1 MLRPKRCSL
10 LSAASRSSE
19 VDSNAFQRWS
29 SDLAT
34 VIAHVGEPIFFQQ
47 VFAAIEAQV
56 PIAYPQ
62 AWLYHKD
69 LPPQLLDHKIPKDA
83 YALQVDTYL
92 EGPYREDPFFKISLS
107 APRNNCYR
115 LSRLV
120 TGDFEQSQYH
130 KDYYGS
136 TGTVDEAIVV
146 TRLAEGSV
154 INISLMRLESQGE
167 YSDDEYNW
175 LYNVSQCLA
184 ELIDLHT
191 RRTEFVESNLL
202 QPGVDHHI
210 QQGYETFGTSYVSE
224 REQEVLE
231 LLLRGYAADTSAE
244 KLDLSLET
252 VRRHR
257 KSIYRKLDVNS
268 QADLFALFINVI
280 PYVTQAKGEDPLKA
294 YMG

>member
-1 MLRPKRCSL
+1 MN
-10 LSAASRSSE
+10 
-19 VDSNAFQRWS
+19 SNAFQRWN
-29 SDLAT
+29 SDLAN
-34 VIAHVGEPIFFQQ
+34 VIAHVGDSIFFQQ

-56 PIAYPQ
+56 PVAYPQ

-69 LPPQLLDHKIPKDA
+69 LPPQLLDHKIPKEA
-83 YALQVDTYL
+83 YDSQVDDYL

-120 TGDFEQSQYH
+120 TGDFEQSSYH
-130 KDYYGS
+130 QDYYAS
-136 TGTVDEAIVV
+136 TGTVDEAIIV
-146 TRLAEGSV
+146 TRLADGSV
-154 INISLMRLESQGE
+154 INISLMRLASQGE
-167 YSDDEYNW
+167 FSEEEYNW
-175 LYNVSQCLA
+175 LYSVSQCLA

-191 RRTEFVESNLL
+191 RREEFVESNLL

-210 QQGYETFGTSYVSE
+210 QRGYESFGTSYVSE

-231 LLLRGYAADTSAE
+231 LLLRGYGADTSAE
-244 KLDLSLET
+244 KLDISLET

-257 KSIYRKLDVNS
+257 KSIYKKLDVNS

-280 PYVTQAKGEDPLKA
+280 PYVAKAKGDDPLKA

>member
-1 MLRPKRCSL
+1 MN
-10 LSAASRSSE
+10 
-19 VDSNAFQRWS
+19 SNAFQRWN
-29 SDLAT
+29 SDLAN
-34 VIAHVGEPIFFQQ
+34 VIAHVGDSIFFQQ

-56 PIAYPQ
+56 PVAYPQ

-69 LPPQLLDHKIPKDA
+69 LPPQLLDHKIPKEA
-83 YALQVDTYL
+83 YDSQVDDYL

-120 TGDFEQSQYH
+120 TGDFEQSSYH
-130 KDYYGS
+130 QDYYAS
-136 TGTVDEAIVV
+136 TGTVDEAIIV
-146 TRLAEGSV
+146 TRLADGSV
-154 INISLMRLESQGE
+154 INISLMRLARQGE
-167 YSDDEYNW
+167 FSEEEYNW
-175 LYNVSQCLA
+175 LYSVSQCLA

-191 RRTEFVESNLL
+191 RREEFVESNLL

-210 QQGYETFGTSYVSE
+210 QRGYGSFGTSYVSE

-231 LLLRGYAADTSAE
+231 LLLRGYGADTSAE
-244 KLDLSLET
+244 KLDISLET

-257 KSIYRKLDVNS
+257 KSIYKKLDVNS

-280 PYVTQAKGEDPLKA
+280 PYVAKAKGDDPLKA

>member
-1 MLRPKRCSL
+1 MNG
-10 LSAASRSSE
+10 
-19 VDSNAFQRWS
+19 NAFQRWN
-29 SDLAT
+29 SDLANI
-34 VIAHVGEPIFFQQ
+34 IAHVGDSIFFQQ

-56 PIAYPQ
+56 PVAYPQ

-83 YALQVDTYL
+83 YGSQVDEYL

-120 TGDFEQSQYH
+120 TGDFEQSSYH
-130 KDYYGS
+130 RDYYAS
-136 TGTVDEAIVV
+136 TGTVDEAIIV
-146 TRLAEGSV
+146 TRLADGSV
-154 INISLMRLESQGE
+154 INISLMRLENQGE
-167 YSDDEYNW
+167 FSEEEYNW
-175 LYNVSQCLA
+175 LYSVSQCLA

-191 RRTEFVESNLL
+191 RREEFVESNLL

-210 QQGYETFGTSYVSE
+210 QQGYESFGRSYVSE

-231 LLLRGYAADTSAE
+231 LLLRGYGADTSAE
-244 KLDLSLET
+244 KLDISLET

-257 KSIYRKLDVNS
+257 KSIYKKLDVNS

-280 PYVTQAKGEDPLKA
+280 PYVAKAKGDDPLKA

>member
-1 MLRPKRCSL
+1 M
-10 LSAASRSSE
+10 
-19 VDSNAFQRWS
+19 DSNAFQRWN
-29 SDLAT
+29 SDLANIIT
-34 VIAHVGEPIFFQQ
+34 HVGDSIFFQQ

-56 PIAYPQ
+56 AVALPQ

-69 LPPQLLDHKIPKDA
+69 LPPQLLDHKIPKDT
-83 YALQVDTYL
+83 YGLQVDEYL

-120 TGDFEQSQYH
+120 TGDFEQSNYYR
-130 KDYYGS
+130 DYYAS
-136 TGTVDEAIVV
+136 TGTVDEAIIV
-146 TRLAEGSV
+146 TRLADGSV
-154 INISLMRLESQGE
+154 INISLMRLASQVE
-167 YSDDEYNW
+167 FSEEEYNW
-175 LYNVSQCLA
+175 LYSVSQVIA

-191 RRTEFVESNLL
+191 RREEFVESNLL

-210 QQGYETFGTSYVSE
+210 QQGYETFGKSYVSD

-231 LLLRGYAADTSAE
+231 LLLRGYGADTSAE
-244 KLDLSLET
+244 KLNISLET

-257 KSIYRKLDVNS
+257 KSIYKKLDVNS
-268 QADLFALFINVI
+268 QADLFTLFINII
-280 PYVTQAKGEDPLKA
+280 PYVAKAKGDDPLKA

>member
-1 MLRPKRCSL
+1 MN
-10 LSAASRSSE
+10 
-19 VDSNAFQRWS
+19 SNAFQRWN
-29 SDLAT
+29 SDLAN
-34 VIAHVGEPIFFQQ
+34 VIAHVGDPIFFQQ
-47 VFAAIEAQV
+47 VFAAIEEQV
-56 PIAYPQ
+56 PVAHPQ
-62 AWLYHKD
+62 AWLYHRD
-69 LPPQLLDHKIPKDA
+69 LPPQLLDHKISKDA
-83 YALQVDTYL
+83 YASQVDEYL

-120 TGDFEQSQYH
+120 TGDFEQSSYH
-130 KDYYGS
+130 RDYYAN
-136 TGTVDEAIVV
+136 TGTVDEAIIV
-146 TRLAEGSV
+146 TRLTDGSV
-154 INISLMRLESQGE
+154 INISLMRLPSQGE
-167 YSDDEYNW
+167 YSEEEYNW
-175 LYNVSQCLA
+175 LYSVSQCLA

-191 RRTEFVESNLL
+191 RRGEFVENNLL

-231 LLLRGYAADTSAE
+231 LLLRGYGADTSAE
-244 KLDLSLET
+244 KLDISLET

-257 KSIYRKLDVNS
+257 KSIYKKLDVNS

-280 PYVTQAKGEDPLKA
+280 PYVAQAKGEDPLKA

>member
-1 MLRPKRCSL
+1 MN
-10 LSAASRSSE
+10 
-19 VDSNAFQRWS
+19 SNAFQRWN
-29 SDLAT
+29 SDLAN
-34 VIAHVGEPIFFQQ
+34 VIAHVGDSIFFQQ

-56 PIAYPQ
+56 PVAYPQ

-69 LPPQLLDHKIPKDA
+69 LPPQLLDHKIPKEA
-83 YALQVDTYL
+83 YDSQVDDYL

-120 TGDFEQSQYH
+120 TGDFKQSSYH
-130 KDYYGS
+130 QDYYAS
-136 TGTVDEAIVV
+136 TGTVDEAIIV
-146 TRLAEGSV
+146 TRLADGSV
-154 INISLMRLESQGE
+154 INISLMRLASQGE
-167 YSDDEYNW
+167 FSEEEYNW
-175 LYNVSQCLA
+175 LYSVSQCLA

-191 RRTEFVESNLL
+191 RREEFVESNLL

-210 QQGYETFGTSYVSE
+210 QRGYESFGTSYVSE

-231 LLLRGYAADTSAE
+231 LLLRGYGADTSAE
-244 KLDLSLET
+244 KLDISLET

-257 KSIYRKLDVNS
+257 KSIYKKLDVNS

-280 PYVTQAKGEDPLKA
+280 PYVAKAKGDDPLKA

>member
-1 MLRPKRCSL
+1 MEKS
-10 LSAASRSSE
+10 
-19 VDSNAFQRWS
+19 AFQRWN
-29 SDLAT
+29 SDLAN
-34 VIAHVGEPIFFQQ
+34 VIAHVGDPIFFQQ

-56 PIAYPQ
+56 PVAFPQ

-69 LPPQLLDHKIPKDA
+69 LPPKLLDHRISKDA
-83 YALQVDTYL
+83 YSAQVDEYL
-92 EGPYREDPFFKISLS
+92 EGPYREDPFYKISLS

-120 TGDFEQSQYH
+120 TGDFEQSRYH
-130 KDYYGS
+130 KDYYAS
-136 TGTVDEAIVV
+136 TGTVDEAIIV
-146 TRLAEGSV
+146 TRLSDGSV
-154 INISLMRLESQGE
+154 INISMMRLDSQGE
-167 YSDDEYNW
+167 FSEEEYNW
-175 LYNVSQCLA
+175 LYSVSQCLA

-191 RRTEFVESNLL
+191 RRGEFVESNLL

-210 QQGYETFGTSYVSE
+210 QQGYETFGKSYVSE

-231 LLLRGYAADTSAE
+231 LLLRGYGADTSAE
-244 KLDLSLET
+244 KLDISLET

-280 PYVTQAKGEDPLKA
+280 PYVAKSKGEDPLKA